1 MASITVDETI
11 KAINEACKTKG
22 GVYKGYSCKTVSW
35 DDVKRGNVG
44 GNLSC
49 WGANITDTY
58 LTAKDG
64 RRLFT
69 VRSDNWNEK
78 LGVVSTSDVAI
89 VQGNQNPESNIPDS
103 TGKNFLTRLFTKNQR
118 DPSGTQSAGATKPE
132 LKPIT
137 LKKFLENAKQ
147 YGSYAGLKTEN
158 LTNEILDKKCSIR
171 FQTTFLPVADSDKAT
186 LEFATE
192 AYNYNTTS
200 DADPR
205 NLILLCTTQGIALQQ
220 DGKGKKKIFHHA
232 VDSESK
238 IHRYWLEAERSKHK
252 VGGEQKESKEERE
265 DAIIRGKATS
275 SVIGIKAMGTRF
287 NVLMTIQIPLA
298 QKNKPKNRSFPYSM
312 NSTLVGMSIKST
324 NCDELDYSIGGTFGM
339 SDEDDECSDYLST
352 CSSNFSAQSMT
363 FSKKV
368 KSGWRGRQQKKK
380 KSFKNRIGKANAAR
394 VSRGK
399 EVDTWSGLTQAN
411 PNRNDT
417 EHITITIV
425 SYFTIAGGVPSED
438 DVVAAIDDMESLY
451 ASCTARGN
459 LADSTFDFMKD
470 ELTVK
475 DSNDIAEKILTQPA
489 FVPANVAVTDHSVFP
504 VDDDL
509 L

>member
-1 MASITVDETI
+1 MTSVTVDQTI
-11 KAINEACKTKG
+11 KAINEACVKKG
-22 GVYKGYSCKTVSW
+22 GVYKDYSCKTVSW

-89 VQGNQNPESNIPDS
+89 VQGNQNPQSNIPDS
-103 TGKNFLTRLFTKNQR
+103 TSSNFLTRLFTKNRR
-118 DPSGTQSAGATKPE
+118 DANDTQKITETKPE

-137 LKKFLENAKQ
+137 LKTFLENAKQ

-158 LTNEILDKKCSIR
+158 LNNEILDKKCSIR
-171 FQTTFLPVADSDKAT
+171 FQTTFLPVADNDKAT

-200 DADPR
+200 DSDPR

-220 DGKGKKKIFHHA
+220 DGRGKKKIFHHA

-298 QKNKPKNRSFPYSM
+298 QKKKPKDTRGELLCSMMACDDLMDMSF
-312 NSTLVGMSIKST
+312 G
-324 NCDELDYSIGGTFGM
+324 F
-339 SDEDDECSDYLST
+339 EDDCCEYPSTKACSANLSL
-352 CSSNFSAQSMT
+352 QSMS
-363 FSKKV
+363 FSKTA
-368 KSGWRGRQQKKK
+368 SKKISYGGSRSLRKRK
-380 KSFKNRIGKANAAR
+380 KGITIRTGKANAAR

-399 EVDTWSGLTQAN
+399 EVDTWSGLTQEN
-411 PNRNDT
+411 PNRNET

-451 ASCTARGN
+451 ASCTAKGN
-459 LADSTFDFMKD
+459 LSESTFDFMKD

-475 DSNDIAEKILTQPA
+475 DVNDIAEKIVTQPA
-489 FVPANVAVTDHSVFP
+489 FVPANVGVTDYSVFP
-504 VDDDL
+504 EDDDDL

>member
-1 MASITVDETI
+1 MTSVTVDQTI
-11 KAINEACKTKG
+11 KAINEACVKKG
-22 GVYKGYSCKTVSW
+22 GVYKDYSCKTVSW

-89 VQGNQNPESNIPDS
+89 VQGNQNPQSNIPDS
-103 TGKNFLTRLFTKNQR
+103 TSSNFLTRLFTKNRR
-118 DPSGTQSAGATKPE
+118 DANDTQKIKETKPE

-137 LKKFLENAKQ
+137 LKTFLENAKQ

-158 LTNEILDKKCSIR
+158 LNNEILDKKCSIR
-171 FQTTFLPVADSDKAT
+171 FQTTFLPVADNDKAT

-200 DADPR
+200 DSDPR

-220 DGKGKKKIFHHA
+220 DGRGKKKIFHHA

-265 DAIIRGKATS
+265 DAIVRGKATS

-298 QKNKPKNRSFPYSM
+298 QKKKPKDTRGELLCSMMACDDLMDMSF
-312 NSTLVGMSIKST
+312 GF
-324 NCDELDYSIGGTFGM
+324 E
-339 SDEDDECSDYLST
+339 DECCEYPSTKACSANLSL
-352 CSSNFSAQSMT
+352 QSMS
-363 FSKKV
+363 FSKNA
-368 KSGWRGRQQKKK
+368 SKKISYGGSRSLRKRK
-380 KSFKNRIGKANAAR
+380 KGITIRTGKANAAR

-399 EVDTWSGLTQAN
+399 EVDTWSGLTQEN
-411 PNRNDT
+411 PNRNET

-451 ASCTARGN
+451 ASCTAKGN

-475 DSNDIAEKILTQPA
+475 DSNEIKEKILTQPA

-504 VDDDL
+504 SDDFL
-509 L
+509 

>member
-1 MASITVDETI
+1 MASITVNETI

-103 TGKNFLTRLFTKNQR
+103 TGKNFLMRLFTKNQR
-118 DPSGTQSAGATKPE
+118 DPSGTQSTGATTPE

-137 LKKFLENAKQ
+137 LKNFLENAKQ

-158 LTNEILDKKCSIR
+158 LSNEILDKKCSIR
-171 FQTTFLPVADSDKAT
+171 FQTTFLPVADNDKAT

-220 DGKGKKKIFHHA
+220 DGRGKKKIFHHA

-298 QKNKPKNRSFPYSM
+298 QKNKPKYRSYASSM
-312 NSTLVGMSIKST
+312 NSTLMDMSSAWT
-324 NCDELDYSIGGTFGM
+324 NCDELDY
-339 SDEDDECSDYLST
+339 LSSCNST
-352 CSSNFSAQSMT
+352 FSAQSKK

-368 KSGWRGRQQKKK
+368 KSGSQQQQQKKKK
-380 KSFKNRIGKANAAR
+380 KSFKNRIGQANAAR

-411 PNRNDT
+411 PKRNDT

-451 ASCTARGN
+451 ASCAARGN

-504 VDDDL
+504 VDDDIL
-509 L
+509 

>member
-11 KAINEACKTKG
+11 KAINEACRNKG
-22 GVYKGYSCKTVSW
+22 GIYKGYSCKTVSW

-89 VQGNQNPESNIPDS
+89 VQGNQNQESNS
-103 TGKNFLTRLFTKNQR
+103 THDASNNFLTSLFTKNKR
-118 DPSGTQSAGATKPE
+118 GLSSTKSATVSKAQ

-137 LKKFLENAKQ
+137 LKTFLENAKQ

-158 LTNEILDKKCSIR
+158 LSNEILDQECSIR
-171 FQTTFLPVADSDKAT
+171 FQTTFLPVADNDKAT

-200 DADPR
+200 DSDPR

-220 DGKGKKKIFHHA
+220 DGRGKKKIFHHA

-265 DAIIRGKATS
+265 DAIARGKATS

-298 QKNKPKNRSFPYSM
+298 QKKKPKYRCSELSM
-312 NSTLVGMSIKST
+312 MACDDLMGMS
-324 NCDELDYSIGGTFGM
+324 FGL
-339 SDEDDECSDYLST
+339 EDDECCEYLST
-352 CSSNFSAQSMT
+352 KGCGANLAAQSMT
-363 FSKKV
+363 FSKKP
-368 KSGWRGRQQKKK
+368 KKTMWLGMKRKTKKRQ
-380 KSFKNRIGKANAAR
+380 NRIGKANAAR

-399 EVDTWSGLTQAN
+399 EVDTWSGLTQEN
-411 PNRNDT
+411 PNRNNT

-451 ASCTARGN
+451 ASCTAKGN
-459 LADSTFDFMKD
+459 LSESTFDFMKD

-475 DSNDIAEKILTQPA
+475 DVNDIAEKIVTQPA
-489 FVPANVAVTDHSVFP
+489 FVPANVGVTDYSVFP
-504 VDDDL
+504 EDDDDL